1 MSFNQ
6 LIQESLS
13 DTKRVPDDELL
24 LEFFG
29 NGAGLFSKGET
40 RKQAI
45 YIVKR
50 LVDVNR
56 LVDTAVTRRGFISD
70 EQAAHVAFDLI
81 DEVYADIDKLVDMLS
96 TGQKKAGMFRK
107 RIKSSELKVIYDELQ
122 RPLDR
127 LIAAIDKS

>member
-40 RKQAI
+40 RKQAT